1 MLVGTAVIKPTTVTP
16 SLTFTGLPARLLG
29 PEFCDMCFSFLAYS
43 GALYLLSPRYQSKT
57 FTIRGADEAP
67 ASRVV

>member
-1 MLVGTAVIKPTTVTP
+1 
-16 SLTFTGLPARLLG
+16 
-29 PEFCDMCFSFLAYS
+29 MCFSFLAYS

-67 ASRVV
+67 ASNLHHL